1 MPQQI
6 FLGHVAENKVDWTAD
21 ELRKVV
27 LRHFAN
33 AQDING
39 NHYPVDVPVDY
50 GKHEGITRILYGK
63 IVRAGSDNKFAVIRI
78 TIESIPETNP
88 HYRYSIDFEV
98 TWETLA
104 NCLNTNS
111 PVIY

>member
-1 MPQQI
+1 MLDQQI
-6 FLGHVAENKVDWTAD
+6 FLGHVSQDKVDWTAD
-21 ELRKVV
+21 ELRKT
-27 LRHFAN
+27 
-33 AQDING
+33 DING

>member
-1 MPQQI
+1 MLDQQI
-6 FLGHVAENKVDWTAD
+6 FLGHVAQDKANWTAD
-21 ELRKVV
+21 ELRKT
-27 LRHFAN
+27 
-33 AQDING
+33 DING
-39 NHYPVDVPVDY
+39 NHYPVDVKVDY
-50 GKHEGITRILYGK
+50 YATILYGR

-88 HYRYSIDFEV
+88 HYSYSIDFEV

-104 NCLNTNS
+104 NCLNTNK

>member
-1 MPQQI
+1 MPNQI
-6 FLGHVAENKVDWTAD
+6 FLGHVSQDKVNWTAD
-21 ELRKVV
+21 ELRKT
-27 LRHFAN
+27 
-33 AQDING
+33 DING

-78 TIESIPETNP
+78 TIDDRP

-104 NCLNTNS
+104 NCLNTKE